1 MKKHW
6 NYGLLGLVAGAVV
19 AAGPTFAAGMS
30 KELRKL
36 ATAADKEGELLVMW
50 SASTMGGPKG
60 AQVFQNKIN
69 AAFGTN
75 IKIKWAPGPSMP
87 RMGNRVAMSFSNGL
101 KSPTDV
107 YMGFSRNMA
116 TLHKHKLFHTASYG
130 KYFPGW
136 MDARVVEQKNT
147 LIRVIS
153 VTLGFTYNT
162 KLAPFP
168 PTKVSDFLNPAW
180 KGKVATTPYAAGFEQ
195 LASSNVWGP
204 KKALSFVGDFTN
216 QIAGFMR
223 CSEAE
228 RLNSGE
234 FLALVF
240 DCSGDSMKRAIAK
253 GAPLK
258 RVVPADAPLV
268 SYFYFGVPKNA
279 VHPNAGKLLAAY
291 AGSREGQRVVYQLTA
306 GDVHTLPGSVLGG
319 EIAALEKKY
328 GTKFV
333 NADVQWQLDN
343 KAGNAAQRKAK
354 KIMRKARK
362 KKKK

>member
-1 MKKHW
+1 MRTSWKF
-6 NYGLLGLVAGAVV
+6 GLPVMAVGALL
-19 AAGPTFAAGMS
+19 AAGPVLAADMS
-30 KELRKL
+30 PELKAL
-36 ATAADKEGELLVMW
+36 AAAADKEGEVLVMW

-60 AQVFQNKIN
+60 AKVFQDKMN
-69 AAFGTN
+69 AAFGTSL
-75 IKIKWAPGPSMP
+75 KVKWAPGPSMP
-87 RMGNRVAMSFSNGL
+87 NMGNRVAMSYANGL

-116 TLHKHKLFHTASYG
+116 TLKKHKLFISAPYG

-136 MDARVVEQKNT
+136 LDDRVVEQNGT
-147 LIRVIS
+147 LVRVMS

-168 PTKVSDFLNPAW
+168 PTKVSDFLAPGW

-195 LASSNVWGP
+195 LASNNVWGP
-204 KKALSFVGDFTN
+204 KKALSFVSKFTN

-228 RLNSGE
+228 RLTSGE

-240 DCSGDSMKRAIAK
+240 DCSGDSMERAIAK

-268 SYFYFGVPKNA
+268 SYFYFAVPKNA
-279 VHPNAGKLLAAY
+279 VHPNAGKLMAAY
-291 AGSREGQRVVYQLTA
+291 AGSKEGQRVVYQLTL

-319 EIAALEKKY
+319 EIAALEKKF

-333 NADVQWQLDN
+333 NADVSWQLAN

-362 KKKK
+362 KKRK

>member
-1 MKKHW
+1 MKNEW
-6 NYGLLGLVAGAVV
+6 TLGLVAAASLMLV
-19 AAGPTFAAGMS
+19 AGSVSAAGMS
-30 KELRKL
+30 PELKSL
-36 ATAADKEGELLVMW
+36 AKAADKEGELLVMW

-60 AQVFQNKIN
+60 AEMFETKMNK
-69 AAFGTN
+69 AFGTSL
-75 IKIKWAPGPSMP
+75 KIKWAPGPSMP
-87 RMGNRVAMSFSNGL
+87 RMGNRVAMSYTNGL

-116 TLHKHKLFHTASYG
+116 TLKKHKLFQSAPYG
-130 KYFPGW
+130 KYYPGW
-136 MDARVVEQKNT
+136 MDNRVVEQNNT
-147 LIRVIS
+147 LVRVIS

-168 PTKVSDFLNPAW
+168 PTKVSDFLKPEW

-195 LASSNVWGP
+195 LASDAVWGP
-204 KKALSFVGDFTN
+204 KRALSFVGNFTN

-234 FLALVF
+234 FLALIF

-258 RVVPADAPLV
+258 RVVPTDAPLV
-268 SYFYFGVPKNA
+268 SYFYLGVPKNA
-279 VHPNAGKLLAAY
+279 VHPNAGKLFTAY
-291 AGSREGQRVVYQLTA
+291 AGSKEGQRLVYQLTA
-306 GDVHTLPGSVLGG
+306 GDVHTLPGSVLGK
-319 EIAALEKKY
+319 EIAALEKSF

-333 NADVQWQLDN
+333 DGDVNWQLKN
-343 KAGNAAQRKAK
+343 KAGNKAQKEAK